1 MNIQNQ
7 SNLSKFTMYD
17 DTLRMVKEQL
27 EESEVQVSHKS

>member
-27 EESEVQVSHKS
+27 EESEVQVSH